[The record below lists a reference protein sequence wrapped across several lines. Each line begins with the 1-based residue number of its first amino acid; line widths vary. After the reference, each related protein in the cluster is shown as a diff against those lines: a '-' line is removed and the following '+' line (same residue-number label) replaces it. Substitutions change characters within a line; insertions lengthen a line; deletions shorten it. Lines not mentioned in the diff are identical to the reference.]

1 MMPLLLVLLLV
12 PIAGAVAATAAKR
25 GANYISI
32 AASTIV
38 LLLVIAAMHY
48 SAYGSIVES
57 YSYIESLGISFSL
70 SLNGISLFLVL
81 LTSIVFFAAA
91 FANLIFVKEEARGYN
106 ALFMTAET
114 ATLGVFLAANFFLL
128 YVFWDVAIILLF
140 FMIFHYGGYDRRYA
154 SIKFLIYSIFS
165 SGLLLIGI
173 LLLYIYSPVHS
184 FSISAIE
191 SSAASIPTGIQT
203 AIFII
208 MAVAFMIKIPV
219 FPFHSW
225 APDAYTEAP
234 PTGSAILAGVIS
246 KFGAYG
252 MLLLFMTL
260 PVAKVYSMYFAE
272 LLVFSIFYAAIVAIT
287 QKEIKR
293 MFSYLSIAEMGFIV
307 FGIAAFNQLG
317 IAGALYGMLS
327 HGLII
332 AALMTIAFVIDKS
345 FGTTLISRLRGIAN
359 VMPGLAYTTLF
370 FIFAAIGIPLTTG
383 FIMDLLILLS
393 AIKAFSIFGILPV
406 FAILVNGGYLLW
418 LFERSFA
425 SSHNEPKVIEYPS
438 TMLYAALYSVASF
451 VVMFGI
457 LPFLLLRVFA
467 V

>member
-1 MMPLLLVLLLV
+1 
-12 PIAGAVAATAAKR
+12 
-25 GANYISI
+25 
-32 AASTIV
+32 
-38 LLLVIAAMHY
+38 
-48 SAYGSIVES
+48 
-57 YSYIESLGISFSL
+57 
-70 SLNGISLFLVL
+70 
-81 LTSIVFFAAA
+81 
-91 FANLIFVKEEARGYN
+91 
-106 ALFMTAET
+106 
-114 ATLGVFLAANFFLL
+114 
-128 YVFWDVAIILLF
+128 
-140 FMIFHYGGYDRRYA
+140 
-154 SIKFLIYSIFS
+154 
-165 SGLLLIGI
+165 
-173 LLLYIYSPVHS
+173 
-184 FSISAIE
+184 
-191 SSAASIPTGIQT
+191 
-203 AIFII
+203 
-208 MAVAFMIKIPV
+208 
-219 FPFHSW
+219 
-225 APDAYTEAP
+225 
-234 PTGSAILAGVIS
+234 
-246 KFGAYG
+246 
-252 MLLLFMTL
+252 
-260 PVAKVYSMYFAE
+260 
-272 LLVFSIFYAAIVAIT
+272 
-287 QKEIKR
+287 

-383 FIMDLLILLS
+383 FIMDLLILLG

-425 SSHNEPKVIEYPS
+425 SSHDEPKVIEYPS
-438 TMLYAALYSVASF
+438 TMLYAALYSIASF

>member
-1 MMPLLLVLLLV
+1 MIPILLIMLAMPV
-12 PIAGAVAATAAKR
+12 IGAILAAAPRR
-25 GANYISI
+25 GSNYIS
-32 AASTIV
+32 AAFATAV
-38 LLLVIAAMHY
+38 LLIAIIVAHY
-48 SAYGSIVES
+48 AQQGMLEN
-57 YSYIESLGISFSL
+57 YSYISSLGIGFDL
-70 SLNGISLFLVL
+70 SLNGISVFLML
-81 LTSIVFFAAA
+81 MTSIVFFAAA
-91 FANLIFVKEEARGYN
+91 LANFFFVKEEARSFN
-106 ALFMTAET
+106 ALFMLAET
-114 ATLGVFLAANFFLL
+114 STLGVFLAANFFLL
-128 YVFWDVAIILLF
+128 YVFWDVAIIILF

-173 LLLYIYSPVHS
+173 LLLYLYAPAHS
-184 FSISAIE
+184 FNISSIEAT
-191 SSAASIPTGIQT
+191 AASIPKGVQA

-208 MAVAFMIKIPV
+208 MAIAFMIKIPV

-234 PTGSAILAGVIS
+234 PTGSAIIAGVLS

-260 PVAKVYSMYFAE
+260 PVAKEYSMYVAE
-272 LLVFSIFYAAIVAIT
+272 LLVFSIFYAAIVAVT

-317 IAGALYGMLS
+317 VSGALYGMFS
-327 HGLII
+327 HGLVI
-332 AALMTIAFVIDKS
+332 AALMIAAFAVDKS
-345 FGTTLISRLRGIAN
+345 LGTTLISRLKGIAN
-359 VMPGLAYTTLF
+359 VMPGFSYLVLF

-383 FIMDLLILLS
+383 FVMDILILFGGV
-393 AIKAFSIFGILPV
+393 KAFSSFGVLPIFA
-406 FAILVNGGYLLW
+406 AIVNGGYLLW

-425 SSHNEPKVIEYPS
+425 SSHNEPKVIEYPEK
-438 TMLYAALYSVASF
+438 TLYAALFSIASF
-451 VVMFGI
+451 VVAFGV

-467 V
+467 T